1 MPSQTEIVAL
11 LMVVALVG
19 CDRRRQMMP
28 PDGADTGVAIVDSTP
43 NIEILSPAGTDT
55 LVEGRTHVI
64 RWTASGV
71 QTLDIG
77 AAIGG
82 KDKGH
87 LGIGIPAT
95 PDTLVWTVPEGF
107 VSGVGLVASSNA
119 RLLFESRDPE
129 GARAESE
136 PFTIVAPPSI
146 AR

>member
-1 MPSQTEIVAL
+1 MPRRTELLAL
-11 LMVVALVG
+11 IALVALVG
-19 CDRRRQMMP
+19 CDSRQQMMP
-28 PDGADTGVAIVDSTP
+28 PDGADSTVAIVDSTP
-43 NIEILSPAGTDT
+43 NIEILSPVGTDT

-87 LGIGIPAT
+87 LGIGIPAS
-95 PDTLVWTVPEGF
+95 PDSLVWTVPEGF
-107 VSGVGLVASSNA
+107 VSGVGLEASSNA
-119 RLLFESRDPE
+119 RLLLESRDPE

>member
-1 MPSQTEIVAL
+1 MPNRTEILALMALVAL
-11 LMVVALVG
+11 AG

-43 NIEILSPAGTDT
+43 TIEILSPMGTDT
-55 LVEGRTHVI
+55 LVEGRPHVI

-87 LGIGIPAT
+87 LGIAIPAS
-95 PDTLVWTVPEGF
+95 PDTLVWTVPDGF
-107 VSGVGLVASSNA
+107 ISGVGLEASSNA
-119 RLLFESRDPE
+119 RLVLESRDPE
-129 GARAESE
+129 GARVESE

-146 AR
+146 AP

>member
-1 MPSQTEIVAL
+1 MALVAL
-11 LMVVALVG
+11 AG

-28 PDGADTGVAIVDSTP
+28 PDGADTTAVMVDSSP
-43 NIEILSPAGTDT
+43 SIEIVSPTGTDT
-55 LVEGRTHVI
+55 LVEGRAHIV

-77 AAIGG
+77 AALGG

-107 VSGVGLVASSNA
+107 ISGVGLEASSNA

-146 AR
+146 AP

>member
-1 MPSQTEIVAL
+1 MPRRTELLAL
-11 LMVVALVG
+11 IALVALVG

-28 PDGADTGVAIVDSTP
+28 PDGADTGVAILDSIPT
-43 NIEILSPAGTDT
+43 IEILSPAGTDT

-87 LGIGIPAT
+87 LGIAIPAS

-107 VSGVGLVASSNA
+107 VSGVGLEASSNA
-119 RLLFESRDPE
+119 RLMFESRDPA
-129 GARAESE
+129 GAHAESE
-136 PFTIVAPPSI
+136 PFTIVAQPSI
-146 AR
+146 AP